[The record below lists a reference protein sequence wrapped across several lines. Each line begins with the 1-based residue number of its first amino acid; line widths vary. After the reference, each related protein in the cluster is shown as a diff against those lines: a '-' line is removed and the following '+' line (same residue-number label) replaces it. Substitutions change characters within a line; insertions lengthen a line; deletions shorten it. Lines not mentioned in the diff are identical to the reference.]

1 MNVRADRLL
10 KLQISFAI
18 HLQAIRTQFAPKNV
32 VIFAVIIELK
42 SSFCAILSHCF
53 SIY

>member
-1 MNVRADRLL
+1 MNAHADQLL

-18 HLQAIRTQFAPKNV
+18 RAQFAPKNV